1 MLSTNEQEY
10 VEYRYFTT
18 NLVTN
23 EVIAEIP
30 FKGVSYE
37 RAIKAAGSFSGEI
50 AVLPPN
56 PDLNDNASLYDNT
69 MPGRTGLY
77 VLRNGVCVWGG
88 IIWSRSYNVI
98 TRKLS
103 VSASEFTSYF
113 QHRRIWKTWGH
124 TFGATLVSNGT
135 TATITLDNG
144 STYQLAR
151 DASVR
156 LFFYDVENFT
166 FNGYYKVLADSGTDG
181 NGNVTFTTGVEH
193 TEVQAGSVGYSI
205 PAGTYNN
212 MTVFVR
218 SNTYDYVRSLVEA
231 VSKDFSGIEF
241 ANDEI
246 NPEKVIENT
255 VTNKLS
261 TYDSFNG
268 VSTATLTL
276 ENDTDIIEGQ
286 EFVVEN
292 VDPALDG
299 LRIATSTYD
308 NVVKF
313 EFPYSVVISTT
324 GTSIDSALVT
334 SKSISDQIATLTT
347 ATAHGL
353 YTGQIVEIAG
363 VDTGTVGAYNGTH
376 EVTVVNDTTFTYP
389 SPLNP
394 DELTQ
399 SISPATI
406 ELNTGLGDNYVVKQ
420 LVTPTTVTL
429 TTATPH
435 GYDPGDSIS
444 IANLYTTNKV
454 TTKGVGNG
462 TITYTTETP
471 HGFVANGANTVTVT
485 GIGDTAAVT
494 SKALAIDGTNAN
506 LTIQTAVSHGLSNG
520 SVFNVSGMTDTYNI
534 ESYSYSASAETATF
548 VTSTNHN
555 MEAATDTEVDIT
567 GMPTPAFSVSSIAIV
582 DNNVTLTTS
591 TEHNIQGGQD
601 ITVSGYSNTTSYS
614 IWAAEINPPVDPYV
628 LYVAINMYHD
638 IQVGQIVTLNI
649 PGAPSVINTQHE
661 VIEVYHDE
669 TYHGFYVRLPSI
681 PTLSGWSGG
690 TASIINPTDGV
701 NGVKTVSSVTST
713 TIIYTASVATVN
725 DSKSV
730 SMTVAASSNPLNTKY
745 QGILSRTDNSFTV
758 ASSAYAVNISSTPL
772 SGVVASTKSIFNAT
786 NATVT
791 AATATSLTYQ
801 KAVGT
806 YVKQAISATS
816 VSTGTVTILSPVY
829 NVTNALITSASGYTF
844 TVGTVSTA
852 TQSPSPA
859 SSASLAKSLSGVT
872 GTHLIASVPTPTTLT
887 YANSTNLPS
896 VNLSTVYGY
905 ATMTA
910 TPRTRSGTYGPFTAN
925 SDPLFEFST
934 LTYTGKDVP
943 PVEFRGYEV
952 RNVGEELD
960 KYSDGIDGFEYRVDC
975 YVDSETGKF
984 KRKFMLLAVDKTPAT
999 PPAAGDPLPI
1009 SVFGADKLVFEF
1021 PGNISD
1027 LQLEESAENSSTR
1040 FFMVGN
1046 LGEIG
1051 GDISQPYAAA
1061 SAMDLLDPPP
1071 GSNMGAWPL
1080 LDDDDSDSDT
1090 YDEDILYGY
1099 AERYLKEG
1107 RPPEAKI
1114 SITVNGSVDPI
1125 IGTYYPG
1132 DWCSVIV
1139 NDEFIAQRL
1148 ANDLEPRDNVLVRK
1162 IDSYSVSVP
1171 DSVTFPEKVSLTLI
1185 PEWQVDV
1192 IG

>member
-1 MLSTNEQEY
+1 MLTTNEQEY

-124 TFGATLVSNGT
+124 SFGATLVSDGT

-144 STYQLAR
+144 STYQLPR
-151 DASVR
+151 DSSVR

-166 FNGYYKVLADSGTDG
+166 FNGYYKVLADSATDG
-181 NGNVTFTTGVEH
+181 NGNVTFTTGVES
-193 TEVQAGSVGYSI
+193 TDVVPGSVGYAI
-205 PAGTYNN
+205 PAGTYTN
-212 MTVFVR
+212 MTIFVR
-218 SNTYDYVRSLVEA
+218 TNTYDYVRSLVEA
-231 VSKDFSGIEF
+231 VSTDFSGIEF

-246 NPEKVIENT
+246 NPEKVTENT
-255 VTNKLS
+255 VTNKAS
-261 TYDSFNG
+261 AYDSFTG
-268 VSTATLTL
+268 KSTATLTL
-276 ENDTDIIEGQ
+276 AADTDIIEGQ

-292 VDPALDG
+292 VDPLLDG

-308 NVVKF
+308 NIVEF
-313 EFPYSVVISTT
+313 QFPYSVVVSSS
-324 GTSIDSALVT
+324 GSSIDTALIT
-334 SKSISDQIATLTT
+334 SKSIANQIATLTT
-347 ATAHGL
+347 ATPHGL
-353 YTGQIVEIAG
+353 YTGQIVEISG

-376 EVTVVNDTTFTYP
+376 EVTVIDDTTFTYP

-406 ELNTGLGDNYVVKQ
+406 ELTAGSGDNYVVKQ

-435 GYDPGDSIS
+435 GYSEGDSIVIS
-444 IANLYTTNKV
+444 NLYTSNKV
-454 TTKGVGNG
+454 TTKGIANG

-471 HGFVANGANTVTVT
+471 HGFVANGANTVTVS
-485 GIGDTAAVT
+485 GIADTAAVT
-494 SKALAIDGTNAN
+494 SKELAISGSNAN
-506 LTIQTAVSHGLSNG
+506 LTIQTAVSHGLSTG
-520 SVFNVSGMTDTYNI
+520 SVFSVSGMTDTYDI
-534 ESYSYSASAETATF
+534 TSYSYSASTERVTF

-555 MEAATDTEVDIT
+555 MEVSTDTEVNIS
-567 GMPTPAFSVSSIAIV
+567 GMPTPSFSVTSIDV
-582 DNNVTLTTS
+582 TDNLVTLTTAV
-591 TEHNIQGGQD
+591 EHNIMPGQS
-601 ITVSGYSNTTSYS
+601 ITVSGYSNTTTYS
-614 IWAAEINPPVDPYV
+614 IWGADINPPVDPYI
-628 LYVAINMYHD
+628 LYVATIGVHD

-649 PGAPSVINTQHE
+649 PGAPSIVNAEHE
-661 VIEVYHDE
+661 VISVYHDE
-669 TYHGFYVRLPSI
+669 QYHGFQVRLYTIPSGQ
-681 PTLSGWSGG
+681 SWNGG
-690 TASIINPTDGV
+690 TASIINPTAGV
-701 NGVKTVSSVTST
+701 NGVKTVEGVGSTSIVYSSTSD
-713 TIIYTASVATVN
+713 VVN

-730 SMTVAASSNPLNTKY
+730 SMTAAASSNPLNTRY
-745 QGILSRTDNSFTV
+745 QGIVSRTDNSFTL
-758 ASSAYAVNISSTPL
+758 ASDVYAVNIASTPL
-772 SGVVASTKSIFNAT
+772 TGVTADTKSIFNQT

-806 YVKQAISATS
+806 YVKQDISATA
-816 VSTGTVTILSPVY
+816 VSSGTVTILSPVY
-829 NVTNALITSASGYTF
+829 NVTDEVITSASGYTF

-859 SSASLAKSLSGVT
+859 SSTALAKSLSGVT
-872 GTHLIASVPTPTTLT
+872 GTHIILTVPSTTTLT
-887 YANSTNLPS
+887 YANSSSLPS

-934 LTYTGKDVP
+934 LTYTGNDVP

-960 KYSDGIDGFEYRVDC
+960 KYSDSVDGFEYRVDC
-975 YVDSETGKF
+975 YVDAATGQF
-984 KRKFMLLAVDKTPAT
+984 KRKFMLLPIDKTPAT
-999 PPAAGDPLPI
+999 PPAPGDPLPI
-1009 SVFGADKLVFEF
+1009 SVFGADKIVFEF

-1027 LQLEESAENSSTR
+1027 LQLEESAENSATR

-1061 SAMDLLDPPP
+1061 SALDLLDPPP

-1090 YDEDILYGY
+1090 YDEDVLYSY

-1107 RPPEAKI
+1107 RPPDAKI

-1139 NDEFIAQRL
+1139 RDEFIAQRL
-1148 ANDLEPRDNVLVRK
+1148 ANDLEPRDEVLVRK
-1162 IDSYSVSVP
+1162 IDSYSVTVP

-1192 IG
+1192 VG

>member
-1 MLSTNEQEY
+1 MLTTDEQEY

-77 VLRNGVCVWGG
+77 VMRNGVCVWGG

-98 TRKLS
+98 TRNLT

-124 TFGATLVSNGT
+124 SFGATLVSDGT
-135 TATITLDNG
+135 TTTITLDNG
-144 STYQLAR
+144 STYQLTR
-151 DASVR
+151 DSSVR
-156 LFFYDVENFT
+156 LFFYDVANFK
-166 FNGYYKVLADSGTDG
+166 FNGYYKVLDDSATDG

-193 TEVQAGSVGYSI
+193 KDVAPGSVGYAI
-205 PAGTYNN
+205 PAGTYNQ

-218 SNTYDYVRSLVEA
+218 TNTYDYVRSLVEA
-231 VSKDFSGIEF
+231 ISKDFSGIEF

-246 NPEKVIENT
+246 NPERVIENT

-261 TYDSFNG
+261 EYDSFTG
-268 VSTATLTL
+268 KSTATLTL
-276 ENDTDIIEGQ
+276 ADDTDIIEGQ

-308 NVVKF
+308 NIVEF
-313 EFPYSVVISTT
+313 EFPYSVVISSS
-324 GTSIDSALVT
+324 GSSIDTALIT
-334 SKSISDQIATLTT
+334 SKAISDQIATLTT
-347 ATAHGL
+347 ATPHGL
-353 YTGQIVEIAG
+353 YTGQVVEITG

-376 EVTVVNDTTFTYP
+376 EVTVVDDTTFTYP

-394 DELTQ
+394 DQLVQ

-406 ELNTGLGDNYVVKQ
+406 ELNTGLGDNYVVQQ
-420 LVTPTTVTL
+420 LVTPTTITL

-435 GYDPGDSIS
+435 GYSEGDSVVVS
-444 IANLYTTNKV
+444 NLYTSNRV
-454 TTKGVGNG
+454 TSKAVGSG
-462 TITYTTETP
+462 TILYSTETP
-471 HGFVANGANTVTVT
+471 HGFVANGSNTVTVT
-485 GIGDTAAVT
+485 GISDTAAVT
-494 SKALAIDGTNAN
+494 SKTLAIDGSSAN
-506 LTIQTAVSHGLSNG
+506 LTIETSVSHGLSTG
-520 SVFNVSGMTDTYNI
+520 SVFNVTGMTDTYEI
-534 ESYSYSASAETATF
+534 ESYSYSASTERVTF
-548 VTSTNHN
+548 VTTTNHN
-555 MEAATDTEVDIT
+555 LEVATDTEVTIT
-567 GMPTPAFSVSSIAIV
+567 GMPTPNFSVTSIDISS
-582 DNNVTLTTS
+582 NNVTLTTAVS
-591 TEHNIQGGQD
+591 HNIQGGQEV
-601 ITVSGYSNTTSYS
+601 TVSGYSNTSTYS
-614 IWAAEINPPVDPYV
+614 VIAAAINEPVDAYV
-628 LYVAINMYHD
+628 LVVRLASAHNL
-638 IQVGQIVTLNI
+638 QVGQNITLNI
-649 PGAPSVINTQHE
+649 NGAGGVVNAVHEIINVFDDYFFE
-661 VIEVYHDE
+661 
-669 TYHGFYVRLPSI
+669 VRLPSI
-681 PTLSGWSGG
+681 VTPKEYSGG
-690 TASIINPTDGV
+690 TVSLVNPTAGV
-701 NGVKTVSSVTST
+701 NGVKTVSSVTSN
-713 TIIYTASVATVN
+713 TIVYSATSDVVN

-745 QGILSRTDNSFTV
+745 QGIISRTDDSFTL
-758 ASSAYAVNISSTPL
+758 ASTAYAVNIPSTPL
-772 SGVVASTKSIFNAT
+772 TGVTASTKSIFNAT

-791 AATATSLTYQ
+791 ASTATSLTYQ
-801 KAVGT
+801 KAVGS
-806 YVKQAISATS
+806 YVRQNIPTTG
-816 VSTGTVTILSPVY
+816 VSTGTVTILSPIY
-829 NVTNALITSASGYTF
+829 NVTDAIITSASGYTF
-844 TVGTVSTA
+844 SVGTESTA

-859 SSASLAKSLSGVT
+859 SATALAKSLSGVT
-872 GTHLIASVPTPTTLT
+872 GTWLIASVPTPTTLT
-887 YANSTNLPS
+887 YANSTSLPS

-934 LTYTGKDVP
+934 LAYTGKDVP

-960 KYSDGIDGFEYRVDC
+960 KYSDTVDGFEYRVDC
-975 YVDSETGKF
+975 YVDAVTGKF
-984 KRKFMLLAVDKTPAT
+984 KRKFMLLPIDKTPST
-999 PPAAGDPLPI
+999 PPAPGDPLPI

-1021 PGNISD
+1021 PGNVSD
-1027 LQLEESAENSSTR
+1027 LQLEESAENSATR

-1061 SAMDLLDPPP
+1061 SALDLLDPPP

-1090 YDEDILYGY
+1090 YDEDVLYSY
-1099 AERYLKEG
+1099 ADRYLKEG

-1114 SITVNGSVDPI
+1114 SVSVNGSVDPI
-1125 IGTYYPG
+1125 VGTYYPG
-1132 DWCSVIV
+1132 DWCSLII

-1148 ANDLEPRDNVLVRK
+1148 ANDLEPRDEVLVRK
-1162 IDSYSVSVP
+1162 IDSYVVSVP

-1192 IG
+1192 IGK